1 MSYFREL
8 PNIRYPSFLKEK
20 TSSFDYVEAKN
31 LFRRTKLRDDLQNN
45 FTLFEKYVI
54 PGEARPDNVAQELYG
69 SDQFDWVVLIVAGI
83 NNVRNE
89 WPLNARDLYNYSL
102 NKYGD
107 SLNSVRFY
115 ETIEIKDSNGR
126 LIVPKGKV
134 VDEKRQDGMTKDQNG
149 NDVPNMIDYFVDYYD
164 NGSKRVSGNN
174 VRIGISNYEYE
185 TRLNDDKRSIFVLRR
200 GYLQDFVNDF
210 REVMT
215 YGESSEFI
223 NSKVI
228 QTENTN
234 ITLP

>member
-8 PNIRYPSFLKEK
+8 PNIRYPSFLREK

-45 FTLFEKYVI
+45 FTLFERYVI
-54 PGEARPDNVAQELYG
+54 PGDARPDNVAQELFG

-89 WPLNARDLYNYSL
+89 WPLNNRDLNNYCID
-102 NKYGD
+102 KYGD
-107 SLNSVRFY
+107 SINSNRFF
-115 ETIEIKDSNGR
+115 ETTEVKDNNGR
-126 LIVPKGKV
+126 LILPKGKV
-134 VDEKRQDGMTKDQNG
+134 VDQNFTIPKPDAPTATL
-149 NDVPNMIDYFVDYYD
+149 NPVV
-164 NGSKRVSGNN
+164 
-174 VRIGISNYEYE
+174 GISNFEYE
-185 TRLNDDKRSIFVLRR
+185 TRLNDEKRSIFVLRR

-215 YGESSEFI
+215 YRESSEFI
-223 NSKVI
+223 SSKVI

>member
-89 WPLNARDLYNYSL
+89 WPLNARDLYNYCL
-102 NKYGD
+102 DKYGD
-107 SLNSVRFY
+107 ALNSVRFF
-115 ETIEIKDSNGR
+115 ETTEVKDSNGR
-126 LIVPKGKV
+126 LILPKGKV
-134 VDEKRQDGMTKDQNG
+134 VDSNFTIPKPGTPTATLNP
-149 NDVPNMIDYFVDYYD
+149 VV
-164 NGSKRVSGNN
+164 
-174 VRIGISNYEYE
+174 GISNFEYE
-185 TRLNDDKRSIFVLRR
+185 TRLNDDKRSIFILRR

-215 YGESSEFI
+215 YRESSEFV